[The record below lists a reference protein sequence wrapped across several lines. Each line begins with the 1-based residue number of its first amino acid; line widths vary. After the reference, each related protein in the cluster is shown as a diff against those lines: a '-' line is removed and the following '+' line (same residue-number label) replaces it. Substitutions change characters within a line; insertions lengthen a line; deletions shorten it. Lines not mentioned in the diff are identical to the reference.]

1 MTGPRSSCIDI
12 DTVFPELQDRHEF
25 CERIVS
31 DLTTRFL
38 YRPGMVSTGPSLIEL
53 PLEIVEQTTDLGN
66 KLLEF
71 VTFDWDSVV

>member
-1 MTGPRSSCIDI
+1 M
-12 DTVFPELQDRHEF
+12 
-25 CERIVS
+25 S